1 MDLKA
6 IELIGT
12 ITLHKENFTPK
23 VFEKGTVL
31 KVMMPTPT
39 SLLVSDDEGFSF
51 TIALDQEGKT
61 WHPL

>member
-6 IELIGT
+6 IELIET

-39 SLLVSDDEGFSF
+39 ALLVSDDEGFSF
-51 TIALDQEGKT
+51 TIA
-61 WHPL
+61 

>member
-6 IELIGT
+6 IELIET

-31 KVMMPTPT
+31 YWFLMMKAFRLR
-39 SLLVSDDEGFSF
+39 LL
-51 TIALDQEGKT
+51 
-61 WHPL
+61 